1 MSDPVISRN
10 SAMTVAASALRAQ
23 QSRMRVI
30 AENIA
35 NADSTS
41 AVAGGDPYRRQV
53 PVFRA
58 QQMDGATGVVLAEVR
73 ADPGQFNDS
82 QSSQWSRHHLPPFVS
97 EAHSLYLARTGSIQ
111 RVYRAAMNYTGIGD
125 LTVGFDGGVLSLT
138 FNRPDSLNSLTEAML
153 KTVADT
159 LERAATDPDVKV
171 VRLGGAGRGFS
182 SGAGISADDQAAA
195 TVSMTVDPL
204 LAEANRAV
212 RAIAAL
218 P

>member
-53 PVFRA
+53 PVFRS

-73 ADPGQFNDS
+73 ADPGQFRRDYDPS
-82 QSSQWSRHHLPPFVS
+82 HP
-97 EAHSLYLARTGSIQ
+97 
-111 RVYRAAMNYTGIGD
+111 AADAEGY
-125 LTVGFDGGVLSLT
+125 VL
-138 FNRPDSLNSLTEAML
+138 RPNVDSLIESMDMREAQ
-153 KTVADT
+153 
-159 LERAATDPDVKV
+159 RAY
-171 VRLGGAGRGFS
+171 
-182 SGAGISADDQAAA
+182 
-195 TVSMTVDPL
+195 
-204 LAEANRAV
+204 EANLNVIETARAMEQ
-212 RAIAAL
+212 RTLDIL
-218 P
+218 KR